1 MEFTGL
7 TALARR
13 AFPWLAW
20 LLVLVVAFFA
30 VPASTAW
37 ADPATEA
44 AAKALQKKAIDEDF
58 LNMDY
63 PAAIKKL
70 QAAAAKCG
78 GSGCSASVK
87 GSILRD
93 QGAMQILG
101 GNEGDGRASF
111 GQAVALDSTLDLD
124 PSYKNP
130 QLEGIW
136 NDVKKKAPAG
146 GGTPAVPT
154 GPPPAGDFAH
164 TPPAEALVRT
174 PLPVYADYTGGET
187 LARVIVK
194 YKGPGMTDWKPLDL
208 KKSGDTGWGA
218 LIPCKDVT
226 SGVMAYYIQGF
237 NAANDPVATSGS
249 RNKPFSVPVKN
260 TIAGE
265 PPSLPGQEAPKQC
278 SEMSVTECPPDFPGC
293 NTKKGSGEDCDK
305 NDQCKSNA
313 CVGGKC
319 AEKKAGGEDCEKD
332 DECTSDKCNDGKCGE
347 AKKGDG
353 EDCESGDECDSGECK
368 EGKCGGGGAKHP
380 RFFIGIQAS
389 IDLYLLPGAQD
400 ACLLSGYT
408 YQSTAVPT
416 QPGAGQSPLTSGNPY
431 TCLTSSSTSLPGGFN
446 YTSGAP
452 FPGSGNNWQVN
463 NAIQKSHS
471 DQVQGGFAPGPVTL
485 AVSFD
490 YALNMNMLVG
500 IRAGY
505 ELLTIPTGGA
515 FAPFHG
521 EARFTYLLGHDA
533 LTSKLAPMVF
543 GGAGVGEFD
552 AFVPVNTF
560 LDNKTLCTSPP
571 AAQGC
576 NATTA
581 SGTAT
586 PTTNAWITAGPVFVT
601 AGGGIR
607 YQLAKKIFATGAV
620 RLQGAF
626 GGTAGFLFGGA
637 PELGIQ
643 YGF

>member
-13 AFPWLAW
+13 LLPWLV
-20 LLVLVVAFFA
+20 VLVASLVA
-30 VPASTAW
+30 VPAW
-37 ADPATEA
+37 ADPATEGA
-44 AAKALQKKAIDEDF
+44 VKALQKKAIEEDF

-78 GSGCSASVK
+78 GSSCSGNVK
-87 GSILRD
+87 GSVLRD
-93 QGAMQILG
+93 LGAMQILG
-101 GNEGDGRASF
+101 GNDGDGRASF
-111 GQAVALDSTLDLD
+111 GQAIALDSSLELD

-130 QLEGIW
+130 QLDAVW
-136 NDVKKKAPAG
+136 NDVKKKGPAAGAGTTAP
-146 GGTPAVPT
+146 PT

-164 TPPAEALVRT
+164 TPPTEELVRT
-174 PLPVYADYTGGET
+174 PLPVYAEYTGGET

-194 YKGPGMTDWKPLDL
+194 YKGAGMGDWKPLDL

-218 LIPCKDVT
+218 VIPCKDIT
-226 SGVMAYYIQGF
+226 QGVMTYYIQGF

-278 SEMSVTECPPDFPGC
+278 GELAGAECPPDFPGC
-293 NTKKGSGEDCDK
+293 ATKKGSGEDCDK
-305 NDQCKSNA
+305 NDQCKSSA

-319 AEKKAGGEDCEKD
+319 AEKKAGGEECEKD
-332 DECTSDKCNDGKCGE
+332 DDCTSGSCSDSKCTE

-353 EDCESGDECDSGECK
+353 EDCESGSDCESDSCK
-368 EGKCGGGGAKHP
+368 EGKCGGGSGEGKHP
-380 RFFIGIQAS
+380 KFFLGIAVS
-389 IDLYLLPGAQD
+389 IDLYLLPGTTD
-400 ACLLSGYT
+400 ACILNGYVKQGVT
-408 YQSTAVPT
+408 PPPVGSNAGTA
-416 QPGAGQSPLTSGNPY
+416 PLTSGNPY
-431 TCLTSSSTSLPGGFN
+431 TCLTSSSTSLPGGFS
-446 YTSGAP
+446 YASGAP
-452 FPGSGNNWQVN
+452 FPGSAWQVN
-463 NAIQKSHS
+463 NQIQQGHS
-471 DQVQGGFAPGPVTL
+471 DQVQGGFAPGPLTL

-490 YALNMNMLVG
+490 YAINMNMLAGV
-500 IRAGY
+500 RAGY

-515 FAPFHG
+515 FAPVHA

-533 LTSKLAPMVF
+533 LMAKLAPMIF
-543 GGAGVGEFD
+543 AGAGVGEFD
-552 AFVPVNTF
+552 AFVPVNVF
-560 LDNKTLCTSPP
+560 LY
-571 AAQGC
+571 G
-576 NATTA
+576 
-581 SGTAT
+581 GAT
-586 PTTNAWITAGPVFVT
+586 PTVNAWITAGPVFAT
-601 AGGGIR
+601 AGGGVR
-607 YQLAKKIFATGAV
+607 YALSKRITATGAV

-626 GGTAGFLFGGA
+626 GGTAGFLFGAA

>member
-1 MEFTGL
+1 VEFTGL

-13 AFPWLAW
+13 PFPWLAC
-20 LLVLVVAFFA
+20 LVVLVVAFFA

-70 QAAAAKCG
+70 QAAVAKCG
-78 GSGCSASVK
+78 GSGCSANVK

-136 NDVKKKAPAG
+136 SDVKKKAPAG

-164 TPPAEALVRT
+164 TAPAEELVRT

-208 KKSGDTGWGA
+208 KKSGDTGWGG

-332 DECTSDKCNDGKCGE
+332 DECTSGTCTDGKCAE

-368 EGKCGGGGAKHP
+368 EGKCGGGSAKHP
-380 RFFIGIQAS
+380 RFFIGLQAS
-389 IDLYLLPGAQD
+389 MDFYLLPGASD
-400 ACLLSGYT
+400 VCVLNASG
-408 YQSTAVPT
+408 Q
-416 QPGAGQSPLTSGNPY
+416 QPLTAGNPY
-431 TCLTSSSTSLPGGFN
+431 ACLAGSQTSLPPGPLGSPGQNGMGGPN
-446 YTSGAP
+446 QTTYSSGAP
-452 FPGSGNNWQVN
+452 FPGTNGSVN
-463 NAIQKSHS
+463 DQITLKHS
-471 DQVQGGFAPGPVTL
+471 DQVQGGFAPGPITL
-485 AVSFD
+485 ALSFD

-500 IRAGY
+500 VRAGY
-505 ELLTIPTGGA
+505 ELITIPTGGA
-515 FAPFHG
+515 FVPFHG

-533 LTSKLAPMVF
+533 LTAKLAPMFF
-543 GGAGVGEFD
+543 GGVGVGEFD
-552 AFVPVNTF
+552 AFVPVNIF
-560 LDNKTLCTSPP
+560 FNCGS
-571 AAQGC
+571 C
-576 NATTA
+576 TA
-581 SGTAT
+581 SSPVT
-586 PTTNAWITAGPVFVT
+586 PTVNAWITTGPMFVT
-601 AGGGIR
+601 GGGGIR
-607 YQLAKKIFATGAV
+607 YSLSKRIFATGAV

-626 GGTAGFLFGGA
+626 GGAGGFLFGAA